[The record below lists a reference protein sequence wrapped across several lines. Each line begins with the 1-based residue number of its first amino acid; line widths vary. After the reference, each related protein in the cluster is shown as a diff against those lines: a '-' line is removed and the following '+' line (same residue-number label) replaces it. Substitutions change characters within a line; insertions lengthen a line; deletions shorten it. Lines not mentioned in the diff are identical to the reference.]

1 METALLCSIYRQSE
15 RCIRSIDRLQG
26 RGTDGSMQLQREEYV
41 QIAREAA
48 RLLQERGQHPPRTQA
63 WALPYSA
70 DHRRRDS
77 LRDLDRRLRSVA
89 QMQVL
94 DPKVAALNRRL
105 LLATAHMRSTF

>member
-15 RCIRSIDRLQG
+15 RNIRSIDRLQG
-26 RGTDGSMQLQREEYV
+26 TDGAMQLQREEYA

-48 RLLQERGQHPPRTQA
+48 RLLRERGQALPRTQP
-63 WALPYSA
+63 WTPPYSA
-70 DHRRRDS
+70 DRRRRD
-77 LRDLDRRLRSVA
+77 LDHRVRSVA

-105 LLATAHMRSTF
+105 LLATAHIRSTF